1 MILKKYVAILIAS
14 SCAVF
19 TAFGHPHC
27 HYDQRQVDLTST
39 LTYCS
44 MDYAADGV
52 CCTAEEEAALEATF
66 NAAGDLT
73 TECADY
79 YKQASI

>member
-1 MILKKYVAILIAS
+1 MLLKKYVAILIAS
-14 SCAVF
+14 SSAVF
-19 TAFGHPHC
+19 TAHSHQHC
-27 HYDQRQVDLTST
+27 HYDQREVDLTSV

-52 CCTAEEEAALEATF
+52 CCTTEEEAALEATF

-79 YKQASI
+79 YKQVGI